1 MGTLMLALAPISSP
15 VRAQTTFVATLTGA
29 QATPPDA
36 STGIGFGIFTLNA
49 AQTDISWQVIYTG
62 LTGPAIASHLHVGPA
77 GVAGPVIVPFVTT
90 SSPIVGSGAFPAA
103 HLADLF
109 AGNVYVN
116 IHTAVYPGGEIRGQL
131 ILQHQVPEPTTALAL
146 VPALVP
152 VGLMLRR
159 RRRAVA

>member
-1 MGTLMLALAPISSP
+1 
-15 VRAQTTFVATLTGA
+15 
-29 QATPPDA
+29 
-36 STGIGFGIFTLNA
+36 
-49 AQTDISWQVIYTG
+49 
-62 LTGPAIASHLHVGPA
+62 
-77 GVAGPVIVPFVTT
+77 